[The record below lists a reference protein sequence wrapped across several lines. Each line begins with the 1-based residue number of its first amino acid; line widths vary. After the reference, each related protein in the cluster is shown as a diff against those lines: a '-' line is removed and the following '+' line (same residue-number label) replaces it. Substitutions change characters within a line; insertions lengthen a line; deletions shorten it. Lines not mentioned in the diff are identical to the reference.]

1 MNTLSNIRAFLLD
14 MDGTF
19 YLSNRLYPDSLPF
32 MRTLSSLGIDYL
44 FLTNNSTQSAAYYAQ
59 KLARL
64 GFEAPP
70 EKILTSGEAT
80 ARCLAEEKPC
90 ARLYVAGTPSLE
102 QELRGYGFILT
113 DENPDYVVVGFDTT
127 LTYEKLWKICDF
139 VRLGVPYIA
148 THPDFNC
155 PVDTETGFMPDI
167 GAIIAFVEAATGAR
181 PRVIGKPN
189 REIIQIAAH
198 KLGFPPQQIAV
209 VGDRLYTDIA
219 SGLSANMLSILVL
232 TGETS
237 PEMAKHSAIRPDLIF
252 DNLGALARELMRC
265 RTGTV
270 SPSPILSQSGPLK
283 R

>member
-32 MRTLSSLGIDYL
+32 MYTLSSLGIDYL
-44 FLTNNSTQSAAYYAQ
+44 FLTNNSTHSAAYYAQ

-64 GFEAPP
+64 GFAAPP

-80 ARCLAEEKPC
+80 ARCLAEERPC

-189 REIIQIAAH
+189 REIIQIAAQ
-198 KLGFPPQQIAV
+198 KLGFPPQ
-209 VGDRLYTDIA
+209 
-219 SGLSANMLSILVL
+219 
-232 TGETS
+232 
-237 PEMAKHSAIRPDLIF
+237 
-252 DNLGALARELMRC
+252 
-265 RTGTV
+265 
-270 SPSPILSQSGPLK
+270 
-283 R
+283 